1 MYELKEN
8 DTLFGE
14 KGKVISPEIYS
25 FLGEESKN
33 KFKKYELKS
42 IIDSIISTANWS
54 DNVFI
59 LEPGYLT
66 NDELVDITID
76 LENGEFNIENYN
88 EEEIK
93 YILSKGILQLDING
107 NIIY

>member
-42 IIDSIISTANWS
+42 IKGSISTVTWP

-59 LEPGYLT
+59 PEPGYLT
-66 NDELVDITID
+66 NNELVDIITD
-76 LENGEFNIENYN
+76 LEIGEFNIENYN